1 MTPEQTL
8 VVMAVG
14 IIVMAPVAAV
24 GALLISFY
32 QDIMAIR
39 QKEPEIVIKRG
50 PRTVAIS
57 DLTSQELEKI
67 IHDMEQIKLQILSTQ
82 TGGQAS

>member
-1 MTPEQTL
+1 MS
-8 VVMAVG
+8 VSHG
-14 IIVMAPVAAV
+14 IFIF
-24 GALLISFY
+24 LISFY

-57 DLTSQELEKI
+57 DLTSKELEKI
-67 IHDMEQIKLQILSTQ
+67 IHDMEQSNLRIYAHSQKFNFSKNLNFS
-82 TGGQAS
+82 GDA

>member
-14 IIVMAPVAAV
+14 IIVMAPVISV
-24 GALLISFY
+24 GAVAIAFY
-32 QDIMAIR
+32 QDIVAIR

-57 DLTSQELEKI
+57 DLTSQEVEKLI
-67 IHDMEQIKLQILSTQ
+67 QDMEQIKQQMLSTQ